1 MSPTPCSSP
10 CYSPWRWTRHKILS
24 LIKYDKPPDYTW
36 PILSDCPATQS
47 RKVNAIIPLRTKELR
62 NKKHG
67 EGGRK
72 QQEIKVSEELRP
84 PPLPGASVGLRT
96 ANKVVQG

>member
-1 MSPTPCSSP
+1 MIKKKKKRPSPLSQEISENKNSSDVVPPNPRPCSSP

-36 PILSDCPATQS
+36 PIPSDCPATQS

-72 QQEIKVSEELRP
+72 QQ
-84 PPLPGASVGLRT
+84 
-96 ANKVVQG
+96 